1 MPDQIRLL
9 VVEDV
14 PQVAQY
20 VRGLLNSQSAIK
32 LLDVVSDGSRV
43 LPLVG
48 ELRPDVIMV
57 DALLQGRV
65 KGMSLVAQLHQSGL
79 KVPVIVLTVPQQPVA
94 TDPGNGV
101 HGVLAFHISSFRDPW
116 LPWRPLEER
125 VDLMFETLIKGLQD

>member
-48 ELRPDVIMV
+48 ELRPDVVMV

-65 KGMSLVAQLHQSGL
+65 KGMSLVAQIHQSGL
-79 KVPVIVLTVPQQPVA
+79 KVPVIVLTVPQQPVS
-94 TDPGNGV
+94 DGPRQRRPRRPGHAV
-101 HGVLAFHISSFRDPW
+101 HRLRAGHTPPAGQPGRRRSPTTRISR
-116 LPWRPLEER
+116 
-125 VDLMFETLIKGLQD
+125 G